1 MWLSRRLAVRLGEPY
16 RGDPVKTVDTVEDFS
31 VAWKELLKT
40 KPVESTSGDAPLEQ
54 TKLSTQTTL
63 EKLRKKFID
72 DATAYKSDRAV
83 SPSNHRMDNDA
94 QNVPK
99 VIQNLKRG
107 ETWNKWIQGNLVKG
121 TQDDNR
127 EITINL
133 LRYMFQAIQDHLP
146 VMIRVQSIAGQ
157 HHRYHPLIV
166 WYIRQAPIR
175 RVCLTFGITTEE
187 GKVDWKSFF
196 TVSDGASKDELTSWL
211 DRNMPSATVPEPI
224 LRRVGN
230 HKTADKP
237 GKAAE
242 GLLLLMSS
250 VGEVAL
256 DGMQP
261 AASSQAASSSHP
273 AAVHYIRDY
282 GLNTVAELFE
292 VYKRYLMT
300 VPQASRMTREELK
313 AAWEN
318 DLQMVNLHQQTSNIP
333 NLQDLLIWNQILRH
347 SGSMVRTP
355 SPKRKL
361 AGSPGAQSVLPPPT
375 TPLGSPAAL
384 LLLQEIKPPPDED
397 NEDDEDDKSVQR
409 VVDFL
414 KEVAMELNNAHL

>member
-1 MWLSRRLAVRLGEPY
+1 MWPSRRLAVRLGEPY
-16 RGDPVKTVDTVEDFS
+16 RGDAVKPADTVEDFP

-63 EKLRKKFID
+63 EKLRKKFIE

-157 HHRYHPLIV
+157 HQMYHPLIV

-175 RVCLTFGITTEE
+175 RVCLTFGITTKE
-187 GKVDWKSFF
+187 GKVDWQSFF

-211 DRNMPSATVPEPI
+211 NRNMPSATVPEPI
-224 LRRVGN
+224 VRRFGN
-230 HKTADKP
+230 HKTAEKL
-237 GKAAE
+237 GAAAE

-250 VGEVAL
+250 VGAVAL

-282 GLNTVAELFE
+282 GLNTIAELFE

-300 VPQASRMTREELK
+300 IPQASRMTRPELK
-313 AAWEN
+313 TAWEA
-318 DLQMVNLHQQTSNIP
+318 DLRMVKFNQETESNIL
-333 NLQDLLIWNQILRH
+333 NLQDLLIWKPILSH

-355 SPKRKL
+355 SSKRKL

-375 TPLGSPAAL
+375 TPLGSPEAL

-397 NEDDEDDKSVQR
+397 NEDDESVQR